1 MMMPNELNRASTK
14 IALMP
19 TKIKFWGAI
28 AINTQRAKNHRGRSF
43 FCPQFL
49 MIFDDFLKILLMIFF
64 A

>member
-28 AINTQRAKNHRGRSF
+28 AINNIIATKGLN
-43 FCPQFL
+43 
-49 MIFDDFLKILLMIFF
+49 KIQ
-64 A
+64 